1 MSVTVKL
8 YTFSKRENSTAQPTG
23 GTSFNCTFK
32 DPTSIIDPVILIDAT
47 SVTSYNYAYIAS
59 FNRYYFIQDIVSVST
74 NLWEISLE
82 CDVLASYKSQIGSSS
97 EYILRSASDWDGD
110 VMDDLYPIKAE
121 TTLTVGSSSSGGS
134 PGSPTTGTFE
144 KTNITYIVGILNNTT
159 TDKFGAVKYYA
170 MTPTELG
177 NLMSYL
183 LGGTI
188 SGHDILTD
196 TDTFINQLSTEIQ
209 NGIARSL
216 SNPTQYIVESYAL
229 PYAPDQGSQETVTI
243 GWWPSPLT
251 GNPLV
256 KGTNDNYTY
265 AINSGDLDLPSHP
278 QAATRGH
285 YLSTSPYLRY
295 WLYLGIFG
303 FYPLDT
309 LKAIDSTKIHY
320 SIYGDMFGNVKCQ
333 LSLGGAIIDTLSAN
347 VKNNFPIGQVSMDAL
362 GGASAMLS
370 TVVPTSASA
379 ASADE
384 ARAASASGLIKGA
397 SGILSA
403 AGAMLPQARVS
414 GSAGTFTDVFQPFIS
429 YAETH
434 EVVDDDLAQR
444 GRPLCKVKQI
454 SSLSGYILVS
464 DPDIAISGTAEE
476 NSRIKT
482 YMANGFYY
490 E

>member
-1 MSVTVKL
+1 
-8 YTFSKRENSTAQPTG
+8 
-23 GTSFNCTFK
+23 
-32 DPTSIIDPVILIDAT
+32 
-47 SVTSYNYAYIAS
+47 
-59 FNRYYFIQDIVSVST
+59 
-74 NLWEISLE
+74 
-82 CDVLASYKSQIGSSS
+82 
-97 EYILRSASDWDGD
+97 
-110 VMDDLYPIKAE
+110 
-121 TTLTVGSSSSGGS
+121 
-134 PGSPTTGTFE
+134 
-144 KTNITYIVGILNNTT
+144 
-159 TDKFGAVKYYA
+159 
-170 MTPTELG
+170 
-177 NLMSYL
+177 MSYL

-347 VKNNFPIGQVSMDAL
+347 VSRSRSNGVFCAFARD
-362 GGASAMLS
+362 
-370 TVVPTSASA
+370 TS
-379 ASADE
+379 
-384 ARAASASGLIKGA
+384 
-397 SGILSA
+397 
-403 AGAMLPQARVS
+403 
-414 GSAGTFTDVFQPFIS
+414 
-429 YAETH
+429 
-434 EVVDDDLAQR
+434 
-444 GRPLCKVKQI
+444 
-454 SSLSGYILVS
+454 SSLVKVRERSWRSIFVWSLSSRMVLRRSRYSGCSSICW
-464 DPDIAISGTAEE
+464 
-476 NSRIKT
+476 
-482 YMANGFYY
+482 
-490 E
+490 